1 MVIVLFLFVILFF
14 PIKFTT
20 KIRIDIKNAYFCAT
34 LFFMKICIINLHLIS
49 YNGLLYYSIGRIAPK
64 PLKIKK
70 KKGNN
75 TNTHINYD
83 FFKGEK
89 VVADV
94 FVGITP
100 FVNSTVLA
108 TLSIFSPI
116 LCHIIDERLTV
127 NIHPD
132 FVEKN
137 LKSFITLTT
146 YTFLGLIIFQFFKKA
161 IKGVKNAIQQS
172 N

>member
-49 YNGLLYYSIGRIAPK
+49 YNGLLYYSIGRIEPK
-64 PLKIKK
+64 PLKFKRKGKK
-70 KKGNN
+70 
-75 TNTHINYD
+75 TNTPINYD

-100 FVNSTVLA
+100 FANSTVLP

-116 LCHIIDERLTV
+116 LCHIIDERLTI
-127 NIHPD
+127 NFHPD

-137 LKSFITLTT
+137 VKSFITLTT